1 MGVTGDTKD
10 KGRRD
15 WGGLRVMGTWRGDG
29 GMLVEGTQVGDMRDM
44 ERCGRDTIWAHRK
57 L

>member
-15 WGGLRVMGTWRGDG
+15 WGGLGVMGTWRGDG